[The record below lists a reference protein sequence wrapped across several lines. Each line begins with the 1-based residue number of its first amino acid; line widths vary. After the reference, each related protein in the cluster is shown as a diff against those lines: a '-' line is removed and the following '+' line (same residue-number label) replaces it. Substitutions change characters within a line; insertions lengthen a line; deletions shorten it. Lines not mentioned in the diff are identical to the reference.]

1 MNVLSVSRRL
11 LGVSMTTILLVSCGG
26 PAQVL
31 DPTSPVPGN
40 SQNSIRPDRTGPA
53 ERLTATRISYRCLYS
68 RGITEKTSFAASGSA
83 VGSLPG
89 TFTATGKWRLRSH
102 KWIFSEAFTITTSGS
117 QISGTVGGAG
127 TESPSESVSCQDFSE
142 RPMDYAIGSGD
153 RGTAT
158 VNFHGRKMVDFFE
171 QCCGI
176 HVETVPLSARKGGA
190 I

>member
-1 MNVLSVSRRL
+1 MNVLSVSRHL
-11 LGVSMTTILLVSCGG
+11 LGVSMTTIFLVSCGG
-26 PAQVL
+26 PTQIL
-31 DPTSPVPGN
+31 DPTSPIAGN
-40 SQNSIRPDRTGPA
+40 TNRSERTGPA

-68 RGITEKTSFAASGSA
+68 RGNTEKTSFTASGSA

-102 KWIFSEAFTITTSGS
+102 KWVFSEAFTITTSGS

-153 RGTAT
+153 SGTAT
-158 VNFHGRKMVDFFE
+158 VNVHGRKMVDFFE
-171 QCCGI
+171 QCCG
-176 HVETVPLSARKGGA
+176 R
-190 I
+190 